1 MHKRELL
8 KNKNV
13 DKGELEEAYPNMRSL
28 RDKEGVNHEETF
40 SSRKSLG
47 GESLNMTSSLLSVI
61 TPVDHGGKLVKA
73 KRARLQKQIIEDVA
87 ACRVFLDSIGFKM
100 VRPSK
105 TIKVSELALE
115 EARRRLTPKF
125 MEYQDYQDKAF
136 GITDSIKNSIKRQMK
151 NKYKSS
157 QSVGSEVERKRD
169 DFEPAGPW
177 A

>member
-61 TPVDHGGKLVKA
+61 TPSITAVSSSRRNG
-73 KRARLQKQIIEDVA
+73 
-87 ACRVFLDSIGFKM
+87 LDY
-100 VRPSK
+100 RSK
-105 TIKVSELALE
+105 S
-115 EARRRLTPKF
+115 
-125 MEYQDYQDKAF
+125 
-136 GITDSIKNSIKRQMK
+136 
-151 NKYKSS
+151 
-157 QSVGSEVERKRD
+157 
-169 DFEPAGPW
+169 
-177 A
+177 